1 MILKTFEINKKK
13 ILEKFLLFHGNNQ
26 GFKDDILNEV
36 ILENFGGEILKYEE
50 NEIITNQDN
59 FISNLK
65 NNSLFDQKKIIIIN
79 RVTDKMFTIIS
90 NIIKIS
96 LRDTLVIL
104 VSGILEK
111 KSKIRQL
118 FEKDKNLLSTPFYE
132 DDNKTLQNIAYNLLK
147 KNNIKISPES
157 INLLIERAQGDRKN
171 LRNEVSKLKIL
182 FESKKKIEIEDI
194 TKLTNITENYSI
206 FELVENYLIKNKKK
220 VSKILNENNY
230 TNEDCILILRT
241 ILMRAKRLLK
251 LKDSHNSTRNIDLT
265 ISSYKPPI
273 FWKEKESIKRQI
285 QNWSTIEIKKM
296 LYKISET
303 EILIKKN
310 SINSLNFVSDFI
322 RNY

>member
-251 LKDSHNSTRNIDLT
+251 LKDSHNSTGNIDLT

-296 LYKISET
+296 LYKIRHVWG
-303 EILIKKN
+303 N
-310 SINSLNFVSDFI
+310 
-322 RNY
+322 

>member
-251 LKDSHNSTRNIDLT
+251 LKDSHNSTGNIDLT